1 MPKKS
6 RAGDRVGVYVFITF
20 AALALSA
27 LMVTLTNCE
36 TQPPQSS
43 SAPPR
48 QTTLS
53 PDQSQS
59 PPPSPQ
65 TTGGEVARRY
75 EVELSDG
82 QVSSLAAI
90 ALHEYAQEV
99 DARFLA
105 PDTLELTATVL
116 RDNLLSA
123 LEDGGAAAAIA
134 RGLLPESFEATVAV
148 ELYAQEG
155 TLKVEIVEAAALGID
170 IAEYIPAGVEGKLND
185 VIAEVLPDSAVL
197 CEVEVSDGTAKFIFE
212 L

>member
-123 LEDGGAAAAIA
+123 LEDGGRRGGDCARTAA
-134 RGLLPESFEATVAV
+134 R
-148 ELYAQEG
+148 EL
-155 TLKVEIVEAAALGID
+155 
-170 IAEYIPAGVEGKLND
+170 
-185 VIAEVLPDSAVL
+185 
-197 CEVEVSDGTAKFIFE
+197 
-212 L
+212 